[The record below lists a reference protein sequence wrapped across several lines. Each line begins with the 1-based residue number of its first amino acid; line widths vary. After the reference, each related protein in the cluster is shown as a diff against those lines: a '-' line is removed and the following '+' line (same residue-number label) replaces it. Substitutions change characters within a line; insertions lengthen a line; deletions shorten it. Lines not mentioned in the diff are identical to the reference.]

1 MKHVLTLAV
10 AAAVLA
16 VLVPA
21 ALASPGTAVPDLNGE
36 TFVSSALPLR
46 GTSQATGTCTPFGES
61 TFEFQVTGEAVGPYP
76 GTFTEEGT
84 FTLGPITSL
93 ALVSFD
99 STFTISSATGTVTG
113 TKTLAPDVHPVNV
126 GTCGAFSGF
135 VPNAPDSFNLQA
147 PLRYTALENT
157 PSGSASDS
165 GEAIVSYG
173 DMQFRDL
180 PELNTYN
187 FVETFAS
194 DAFLATQGQ
203 KTTGGGKIALDV
215 TFGFTAVR
223 KDLKGNCDVVDHA
236 LDVHVKCLDVTSYA
250 QFANQAT
257 FRGQAT
263 VNGVQT
269 TYRIHVEDGDEPGAG
284 VDTFTIQTGSGYS
297 ATGPLTSGNVQ
308 VHG

>member
-1 MKHVLTLAV
+1 MKLIVCLAL

-16 VLVPA
+16 PS
-21 ALASPGTAVPDLNGE
+21 ALAAQDAAVPDLNGE

-46 GTSQATGTCTPFGES
+46 GTSEATGTCTPFGES
-61 TFEFQVTGEAVGPYP
+61 TFQFQVTGEAVGPYP

-99 STFTISSATGTVTG
+99 STFTITSATGTVSG
-113 TKTLAPDVHPVNV
+113 TKTLAPDVHPVDV
-126 GTCGAFSGF
+126 GTCGIFSGF

-147 PLRYTALENT
+147 PLRYTALETT

-173 DMQFRDL
+173 DLQFRDL

-194 DAFLATQGQ
+194 DAFLAAQGQ
-203 KTTGGGKIALDV
+203 KTTGGGKIAPDV
-215 TFGFTAVR
+215 TFGFTAIR

-236 LDVHVKCLDVTSYA
+236 LDVHVRCLDVTSYA

-257 FRGQAT
+257 FRGEAT

-269 TYRIHVEDGDEPGAG
+269 TYRIHVEDGREPGTG
-284 VDTFTIQTGSGYS
+284 VDTFTILTGSGYS
-297 ATGPLTSGNVQ
+297 AAGPLTSGNVQ